1 MWVGPPVHSVAWY
14 MVLVRRPHP
23 CQTLLFL
30 AHRASKH
37 MYSTNNVEGVG
48 KAGGG
53 ELGPALGG
61 IPRLLRAL
69 PTTHV
74 QPCMGSA
81 LEMAG
86 LSTQAGESWQMG
98 KGYCPKPVPSR
109 GGGEVGTGR

>member
-1 MWVGPPVHSVAWY
+1 M
-14 MVLVRRPHP
+14 
-23 CQTLLFL
+23 
-30 AHRASKH
+30 
-37 MYSTNNVEGVG
+37 EGVG

-53 ELGPALGG
+53 ELGLALGG

-98 KGYCPKPVPSR
+98 KGTVPSQYQV
-109 GGGEVGTGR
+109 GVEVWWELDAEAQGR